1 VLRPGPMQWE
11 KQMTRILRWTRDD
24 RGQAMAEFGLVLP
37 LFILLVVGLIEFALA
52 FNANLAINFAS
63 REATL
68 VAAES
73 GNESIADCRILKT
86 IEDSVDNPADA
97 ARIGQVRIYR
107 ADINGTELAANVYAR
122 GGNITCTFWDGIED
136 QEITVNYT
144 LLQENYPAASRCNQL
159 QGCGGDPL
167 DTIGVAISYSHAWA
181 TPIAG
186 LVTLSGDGF
195 DFTISNA
202 MRMEP
207 IL

>member
-1 VLRPGPMQWE
+1 M
-11 KQMTRILRWTRDD
+11 RILRNKHNE
-24 RGQAMAEFGLVLP
+24 RGQALAEFGLVFP
-37 LFILLVVGLIEFALA
+37 VFILLVIGLIEFALA

-73 GNESIADCRILKT
+73 GSDSISDCRILET
-86 IEDSVDNPADA
+86 IENSVDNPADA

-107 ADINGTELAANVYAR
+107 AGINGNELAANVYAR

-144 LLQENYPAASRCNQL
+144 LLQENYPAADRCNQL
-159 QGCGGDPL
+159 AGCDGEPL
-167 DTIGVAISYSHAWA
+167 DTIGVAINYTHSWV

-186 LVTLSGDGF
+186 IVSLSGDGF
-195 DFTISNA
+195 TFTISNA

>member
-1 VLRPGPMQWE
+1 MKRTLRQA
-11 KQMTRILRWTRDD
+11 RDD

-73 GNESIADCRILKT
+73 GNDSIADCRILQS
-86 IEDSVDNPADA
+86 IEESIDNPADA
-97 ARIGQVRIYR
+97 ARIDQVRIYR
-107 ADINGTELAANVYAR
+107 AGINGNELAANVYAR
-122 GGNITCTFWDGIED
+122 GGNITCTFWDGVED

-144 LLQENYPAASRCNQL
+144 LLTENYPTADRCNQL
-159 QGCGGDPL
+159 QGCDGDPL
-167 DTIGVAISYSHAWA
+167 DTIGVAISYTHLWA

-186 LVTLSGDGF
+186 FVTLTGTGV